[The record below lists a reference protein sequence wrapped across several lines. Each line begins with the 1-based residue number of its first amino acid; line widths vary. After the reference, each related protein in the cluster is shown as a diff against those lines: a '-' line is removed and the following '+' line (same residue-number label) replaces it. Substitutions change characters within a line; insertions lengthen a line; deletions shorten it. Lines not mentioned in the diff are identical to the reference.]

1 MSREA
6 RFMSLSLSS
15 QSSSHSWKSK
25 SVEGSTSQRKAS
37 TKKWWS
43 SLSEGVAGLRL
54 YRAQNARLLWHFL
67 TMARKKL
74 SVTLRAGMKNVRSL
88 ASFIDQASTALQPW
102 PSKANPK
109 LAAPLCGGRGSP
121 ACGNHASLPSSI
133 ARTKSVILRHI
144 SAPIPLSV
152 GFSAQIIE

>member
-1 MSREA
+1 M
-6 RFMSLSLSS
+6 
-15 QSSSHSWKSK
+15 
-25 SVEGSTSQRKAS
+25 EGSTSQRKAS
-37 TKKWWS
+37 TKKCWS
-43 SLSEGVAGLRL
+43 LLSEGVAGLRL

-67 TMARKKL
+67 AMARKKL

-109 LAAPLCGGRGSP
+109 LVVPLCGGRGSP
-121 ACGNHASLPSSI
+121 ACGNHAPLPSSI
-133 ARTKSVILRHI
+133 ARTKSAILRHI